1 MIKKQLFPL
10 VLLIVFIL
18 NSQFL
23 SAQDSQDSIKNSLKK
38 GSWSLQFRISPN
50 FTLSTFDGSNLS
62 AKKHLTSNSA
72 IRFGIGL
79 SGYTTDR
86 EGTTYLEN
94 RSNIFSEEQSDYESL
109 LINLSCYYLYYPHP
123 QQKINMY
130 CGVGPL
136 ISFANFNDKI
146 NRQDLSQDTSS
157 IEKFSE
163 EKYQYYGVGVLGLI
177 GIEWFLNQ
185 QISIHAEYGSSL
197 LYGRE
202 EKEETLVSSVETY
215 KEKYTKKSEENRITF
230 RSNSIQFG
238 VSVYF

>member
-1 MIKKQLFPL
+1 MIKKQLFHL
-10 VLLIVFIL
+10 VLLIVLIL

-23 SAQDSQDSIKNSLKK
+23 SAQNSQDSIKNSLKK
-38 GSWSLQFRISPN
+38 GSWSLQFRISSN

-86 EGTTYLEN
+86 EGTTDLEN

-123 QQKINMY
+123 QRKINMY

-136 ISFANFNDKI
+136 ISFANFDDKI

-157 IEKFSE
+157 IETFTE
-163 EKYQYYGVGVLGLI
+163 ENYQYYGVGVLGLI
-177 GIEWFLNQ
+177 GVEWFLNQ

-202 EKEETLVSSVETY
+202 EKEETRVSSVETY
-215 KEKYTKKSEENRITF
+215 EEKYTKKSEENRITF
-230 RSNSIQFG
+230 RSNSVQFG

>member
-1 MIKKQLFPL
+1 MIKKQLFHL
-10 VLLIVFIL
+10 VLLIVLIL

-23 SAQDSQDSIKNSLKK
+23 SAQNSQDSIKNSLKK
-38 GSWSLQFRISPN
+38 GSWSLQFRISSN

-86 EGTTYLEN
+86 EGTTDLEN

-123 QQKINMY
+123 QRKINMY

-136 ISFANFNDKI
+136 ISFANFDDKI

-157 IEKFSE
+157 IETFTE
-163 EKYQYYGVGVLGLI
+163 ENYQYYGVGVLGLI
-177 GIEWFLNQ
+177 GVEWFLNQ

-202 EKEETLVSSVETY
+202 EKEETRVSSVETY
-215 KEKYTKKSEENRITF
+215 KEKYAKKSEENRITF
-230 RSNSIQFG
+230 RSNSVQFG
-238 VSVYF
+238 DSVYF